1 MEQWSTA
8 CINISSDKL
17 WLSKTCSLTEAIY
30 KVAPSYLQH
39 GDIPVSVLCQL
50 ESCEETRDSPCNMR
64 MSVWPPFS
72 HLPAWLTSNDDDGVC
87 LCRAV
92 HVGER
97 LAVYRLLVYC
107 VLIILPVY
115 SILLILR
122 HVRSGSPLHSHKAQ
136 HLKIHNSRFLNV
148 MVEGS
153 NQPPSWLCKFPPS
166 SWPLQRWL

>member
-1 MEQWSTA
+1 MFSVLQSGAVEQWSTA

-64 MSVWPPFS
+64 LSVWPPTS
-72 HLPAWLTSNDDDGVC
+72 HLRPDWPPTMMTESACAGLSMWLRGWRCTDC
-87 LCRAV
+87 WQT
-92 HVGER
+92 
-97 LAVYRLLVYC
+97 
-107 VLIILPVY
+107 VY
-115 SILLILR
+115 SSYCRCTQYSSDFR

-136 HLKIHNSRFLNV
+136 HLKNTQF
-148 MVEGS
+148 
-153 NQPPSWLCKFPPS
+153 
-166 SWPLQRWL
+166 